1 MEQQL
6 HEVVHHLHHP
16 LLGLIG
22 STLGIHPGNGKSV
35 FGADDTHLLNFLVE
49 LLVGYQVGCFGIAQ
63 VGFLLQL
70 IPLGSKLGKV
80 PLLLV
85 YHHLRSLHYR
95 RENGIHRTQ
104 YDCREEHDA
113 KAQHEGTEKRKDIY
127 RLGTGNGSPYP
138 KSNVKECT
146 QARNTLGNARHLG
159 TERHHLIIG
168 GVEQLM

>member
-1 MEQQL
+1 MY
-6 HEVVHHLHHP
+6 HLHDP

-22 STLGIHPGNGKSV
+22 STLGIHTRYCHGIFRS
-35 FGADDTHLLNFLVE
+35 DDAHFLYLLIE
-49 LLVGYQVGCFGIAQ
+49 LLVGNKVGCFRIPK

-70 IPLGSKLGKV
+70 VPLGCKLGKV

-85 YHHLRSLHYR
+85 YHHLRSLHYG

-113 KAQHEGTEKRKDIY
+113 EAQHEGAEKRKDVY

-138 KSNVKECT
+138 KSNIKECT
-146 QARNTLGNARHLG
+146 QARNTFGNTRHLG
-159 TERHHLIIG
+159 TERHHLVIG
-168 GVEQLM
+168 